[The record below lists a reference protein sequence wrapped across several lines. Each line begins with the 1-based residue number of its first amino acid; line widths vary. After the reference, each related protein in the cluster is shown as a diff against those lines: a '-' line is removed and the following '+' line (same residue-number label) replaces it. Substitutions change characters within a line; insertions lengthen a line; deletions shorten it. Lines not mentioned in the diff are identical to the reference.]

1 MKDPYNPSRREFVGA
16 SAAGLF
22 ALARGA
28 DGLLSHPDSE
38 ADGELLYVGTYTEKT
53 GSEGVYLVRF
63 DRRSGKLT
71 KVGTVNVGP
80 NPSFLA
86 LHPNGRVLYA
96 VNEVERFNGVAGGGV
111 AAFAIANGTG
121 ALTRLN
127 AEPSGGAGTCYVSVD
142 HSGRVVLLANYDGGS
157 VTILPVQTDGSLE
170 PSTQLVHHKGSGP
183 NKERQEAPHAHS
195 IIVDPSNRF
204 ALAADLGADRVFLYR
219 LNLAT
224 KTLHRV
230 EGGEAVMPPG
240 SGPRHM
246 AFHPTL
252 PLVYVVTEMGARVSR
267 LRFDAAHAKL
277 TLVDSHSTLPQGW
290 KGDNESADLHISPSG
305 RALYASN
312 RGPNT
317 IAVFSVARGTGALSF
332 EQSVSSG
339 GDWPR
344 NFSLDPSG
352 RWLLVANERSN
363 SVVVF
368 ARNEQSGHLTAT
380 GERLTIPSPVCLR
393 FRERDW

>member
-1 MKDPYNPSRREFVGA
+1 MKDPHNPSRREFVAA
-16 SAAGLF
+16 SAVGLF
-22 ALARGA
+22 AFARGA
-28 DGLLSHPDSE
+28 DGLLSRPDSQ

-53 GSEGVYLVRF
+53 GSEGVYIVRF

-71 KVGTVNVGP
+71 KIGAVNVGP

-121 ALTRLN
+121 NLTRLN

-157 VTILPVQTDGSLE
+157 VTILPVEPDGSLD

-277 TLVDSHSTLPQGW
+277 TLIDSHSTLPAGW

-305 RALYASN
+305 RTLYASN

-352 RWLLVANERSN
+352 RWLVVANERSN

-368 ARNEQSGHLTAT
+368 ARNERSGHLTAT
-380 GERLTIPSPVCLR
+380 DERLTIPSPVCLR
-393 FRERDW
+393 FRATS